1 MTTNKHKKIVT
12 QADVARQAGV
22 SRTTVSY
29 VLNNATSISIPP
41 ATRQRIIDAAAELD
55 YIPNRAAR
63 SLRTQKTYT
72 IAGIIQ
78 DITNPFHPA
87 FERGIQDVAE
97 QHGYDLIMYNTDGIL
112 TKERKALNSARYGRV
127 DGIIGS
133 FVAVTDE
140 DFLPIVKQGV
150 PVVRL
155 SSILSPLTDYPLDM
169 LHVDNE
175 GAAYT
180 ATNYLIARGHRIIGV
195 LTGTGPPHS
204 TRMKGYQRAL
214 QEHGIPY
221 EEDLVQGHAFSVE
234 EGRQGMVALMNRKP
248 RPTAVFAH
256 SDLMAMGAL
265 LTIRE
270 ARLRV
275 PDDIAVIGFDNIFA
289 AELVT
294 PALTTIELPQR
305 ALGQRAAEML
315 FARIDGRV
323 TGGGRYE
330 EMPYRLVIRESA

>member
-1 MTTNKHKKIVT
+1 MTANKRKKIAT

-140 DFLPIVKQGV
+140 DFLPIVKQGI

-155 SSILSPLTDYPLDM
+155 GSILSPLTEYPLDM

-180 ATNYLIARGHRIIGV
+180 ATNYLIGRGHHIIGV
-195 LTGTGPPHS
+195 LTGTGPPHI
-204 TRMKGYQRAL
+204 TRIKGYQRAL
-214 QEHGIPY
+214 QEHGILY
-221 EEDLVQGHAFSVE
+221 EEDLVQGRAFSVE
-234 EGRQGMVALMNRKP
+234 EGRQGMVTLVNRKP

-270 ARLRV
+270 AGLRV

-305 ALGQRAAEML
+305 VLGQHAAEML

-330 EMPYRLVIRESA
+330 EIPYRLVIRESA